1 MKLRIALPLLA
12 LLGSTTSGVAL
23 AQDAAT
29 ADPGITVRLQGGQ
42 PADEDAVDEALLRY
56 LASRGDR
63 AAADAEIKRLQE
75 LHPGWQPPPDLF
87 GGAPAVDEGPLWQL
101 YETGDYA
108 GVRARIETI
117 RKDRP
122 DWDPPAKLLSLM
134 EINETR
140 ALAEAAA
147 GRGDW
152 QAVVS
157 VLQERP
163 AAATCENIDNLW
175 RLAEGQKRT
184 GDEAGAMATYTRI
197 VTTCPNAD
205 HRFATLQKA
214 KVLMPAPELDRL
226 VALEK
231 AKGGNA
237 GQLARLDTLT
247 AKPAVDV
254 KDKGKSKAAVRSGP
268 DFSRIYRPT
277 ANVADARAVA
287 DKVIGRK
294 DGVAARKIGWI
305 YQAAG
310 DTAAALPW
318 FKRGMDWA
326 PGAESAK
333 GLAMALAALGR
344 DDELDALAVNYP
356 AIVTEARGGEVAVAA
371 AQEDLP
377 RVLRLTRQS
386 GDPGELLL
394 RSWALMKLMRPT
406 EAQLTFIRVM
416 ALPRA
421 EPLQRDDAIYGLA
434 RAQIAQ
440 HLFRDAA
447 RTIERYGLPP
457 EKQDEV
463 QAELLSQ
470 EVQVAFA
477 QKDYR
482 RTVAL
487 LERRRDY
494 AQPDR
499 GLEIQEA
506 WARYH
511 VGEVQTAR
519 RIFTRL
525 DRIVSTPETEAGLDA
540 VNRKMGPGY

>member
-12 LLGSTTSGVAL
+12 LLGSTTSGLAL

-42 PADEDAVDEALLRY
+42 PADEDVVDEALLRY

-87 GGAPAVDEGPLWQL
+87 GGAPAVDEGPLWEL

-108 GVRARIETI
+108 QVRARIEAI
-117 RKDRP
+117 RKERP
-122 DWDPPAKLLSLM
+122 DWDPPVKLLSLM

-184 GDEAGAMATYTRI
+184 GDEAGAMATYVRI
-197 VTTCPNAD
+197 VTTCPNPD

-214 KVLMPAPELDRL
+214 KVLMPAPELERL
-226 VALEK
+226 VAMEK
-231 AKGGNA
+231 AKGGDA

-247 AKPAVDV
+247 ARPAA
-254 KDKGKSKAAVRSGP
+254 KGKGQGKPAVRSGP

-287 DKVIGRK
+287 DQVIGRK

-333 GLAMALAALGR
+333 GLAMALAALGQ
-344 DDELDALAVNYP
+344 DDGLDALAASYP

-377 RVLRLTRQS
+377 RVLRLTRRS
-386 GDPGELLL
+386 GDPGDLLL
-394 RSWALMKLMRPT
+394 RSWTLMKLMRPT
-406 EAQLTFIRVM
+406 EAQLTFIQVM

-440 HLFRDAA
+440 HLFREAA

-487 LERRRDY
+487 LEKRRDY

-540 VNRKMGPGY
+540 VSRKMGPGY